1 MNLRMRGAMTAVA
14 GVLVLAASA
23 AAGPLQDD
31 LAARRARLMEKL
43 GPDAMAIVWSAP
55 TRVYSLDVDYE
66 FRQDSHLL
74 YLTGMTQ
81 EETILVLM
89 PGNGTR
95 KEILFTR
102 EPNQR
107 REHWNGHILTKEEA
121 TAQSGI
127 ATVYY
132 AGEFEAFVTAMFNQQ
147 VYGGKRNEVSNE
159 HDAFFAAVGANRA
172 RLALAFGPR
181 PAPSAPL
188 TPAYEFAAKARDR
201 FLNVSFVDTW
211 PMISELRQIKT
222 TYEQTQMEKSGL
234 ISSNAHMAGMA
245 AAKPGRFEYE
255 VESAIEQVYMANGA
269 MTWGYPSI
277 VGSGPNATIL
287 HYNASNRQMQ
297 AGDILLVDAAGNY
310 QGYTVDITRSYPIS
324 GSYTEAQ
331 KELYRL
337 VLAAQEA
344 GMAAA
349 KVGNKTADIE
359 KAAEEVV
366 KAGLLKLGL
375 ITDASGEQFRTWYT
389 HGICH
394 WIGMDVYDV
403 RRLPAAARRRHEQ
416 LVVVQPA
423 IFKVR
428 PRLDELSDTPENRQF
443 KEAVAAR
450 RREVQNFAG
459 ARMRIE
465 GLVPADRERT
475 ERLSATVPRTIE
487 EVERFMKTGERPAR
501 RPSSGP
507 GTLDRKKF
515 LARRYWPEF

>member
-1 MNLRMRGAMTAVA
+1 MSVRTGS
-14 GVLVLAASA
+14 VLAAIALGLAATAA

-43 GPDAMAIVWSAP
+43 GPDALAIVWSAP
-55 TRVYSLDVDYE
+55 TKVYSLDVDYE

-89 PGNGTR
+89 PGNRAR
-95 KEILFTR
+95 KEFLFVR
-102 EPNQR
+102 EPNPR

-121 TAQSGI
+121 AAQSGI
-127 ATVYY
+127 ATVYF
-132 AGEFEAFVTAMFNQQ
+132 AGEFEAFVTAMFNRQA
-147 VYGGKRNEVSNE
+147 YGAKRNEVSNE
-159 HDAFFAAVGANRA
+159 FDAFFEAVGANRA
-172 RLALAFGPR
+172 KLALPFGPR

-201 FLNVSFVDTW
+201 YLNVAFLDTW
-211 PMISELRQIKT
+211 PTISDLRQIKT
-222 TYEQTQMEKSGL
+222 SFEQTVMEKSGL

-255 VESAIEQVYMANGA
+255 VESAIEQVYMQNGA

-297 AGDILLVDAAGNY
+297 AGDLLLVDAAGNY

-324 GSYTEAQ
+324 GSFTETQ
-331 KELYRL
+331 KDIYRL
-337 VLAAQEA
+337 VFEAQEA
-344 GMAAA
+344 GMKAARI
-349 KVGNKTADIE
+349 GNKTADVE

-394 WIGMDVYDV
+394 WIGMDVHDV
-403 RRLPAAARRRHEQ
+403 GDYQRPLAAGMTF
-416 LVVVQPA
+416 VVEPG
-423 IFKVR
+423 IYVR
-428 PRLDELSDTPENRQF
+428 PQALDDLPDTAENRTF
-443 KEAVAAR
+443 KDAVR
-450 RREVQNFAG
+450 G
-459 ARMRIE
+459 AVEKYKFTGIRIE
-465 GLVPADRERT
+465 DSFLLTPTGLK
-475 ERLSATVPRTIE
+475 RLSATVPRTIE
-487 EVERFMKTGERPAR
+487 EVERFMKTGERPSTTSQR
-501 RPSSGP
+501 N
-507 GTLDRKKF
+507 
-515 LARRYWPEF
+515 

>member
-1 MNLRMRGAMTAVA
+1 MSERRHGGTAAVMAAA
-14 GVLVLAASA
+14 GVLAMASWA
-23 AAGPLQDD
+23 GAGPLQDD

-43 GPDAMAIVWSAP
+43 GPDALAIVWSAP
-55 TRVYSLDVDYE
+55 TKVYSLDVDYE

-81 EETILVLM
+81 EDTILVLL
-89 PGNGTR
+89 PGAKTR

-102 EPNQR
+102 EPNPR
-107 REHWNGHILTKEEA
+107 REHWNGHTLTKEEA

-132 AGEFEAFVTAMFNQQ
+132 TGEFEAFVTAMFNRQL
-147 VYGGKRNEVSNE
+147 YGGRRNEVSPE
-159 HDAFFAAVGANRA
+159 FDTFFDAVAANRA
-172 RLALAFGPR
+172 KLALAFGPR

-201 FLNVSFVDTW
+201 FLNVAFVDTW
-211 PMISELRQIKT
+211 PLISDLRQIKT
-222 TYEQTQMEKSGL
+222 TYEQTQMEKSGV
-234 ISSNAHMAGMA
+234 ISSNAHMAGMS

-255 VESAIEQVYMANGA
+255 VEAAIEQVYMQNGA

-287 HYNASNRQMQ
+287 HYNASSRQMQ
-297 AGDILLVDAAGNY
+297 AGDLLLVDAAGNY
-310 QGYTVDITRSYPIS
+310 KGYTIDITRTYPVS
-324 GSYTEAQ
+324 GTFTEAQ
-331 KELYRL
+331 KDIYRI

-349 KVGNKTADIE
+349 KIGNKTADVE

-394 WIGMDVYDV
+394 WIGMDVHDV
-403 RRLPAAARRRHEQ
+403 GDYQKPLAAGMTF
-416 LVVVQPA
+416 VVEPG
-423 IFKVR
+423 IYIR
-428 PRLDELSDTPENRQF
+428 PQALDELPDTAPNRAF
-443 KEAVAAR
+443 RDAVK
-450 RREVQNFAG
+450 G
-459 ARMRIE
+459 AVEKYKFTGVRVE
-465 GLVPADRERT
+465 DSFLLTASGLK
-475 ERLSATVPRTIE
+475 RLSATVPRTID
-487 EVERFMKTGERPAR
+487 EVERFMKTGERPATTSQ
-501 RPSSGP
+501 PQ
-507 GTLDRKKF
+507 
-515 LARRYWPEF
+515 